1 VNGLFEAAVEV
12 QEFCT
17 RRNWKFCF
25 IGGLGVVRW
34 GRPRQTNDVDLMLL
48 TGFGNEHAFIDMLL
62 EEYASRIGSP
72 REFALENRILL
83 LAASNGVPID
93 LSLAG
98 LPFEE
103 AMIHRATDWQCD
115 EGIFL
120 RTASAEDMIV
130 LKSFASRPQDWFD
143 VEQIV
148 VRQGNTLNWKL
159 ILSDLQPLSELK
171 EAPEILERLNM
182 IRDRAARE

>member
-1 VNGLFEAAVEV
+1 MNGLFEAAVEV
-12 QEFCT
+12 QEFCIG
-17 RRNWKFCF
+17 RNWKFCF
-25 IGGLGVVRW
+25 IGGLAVIRW
-34 GRPRQTNDVDLMLL
+34 GRPRQTNDVDLTLL
-48 TGFGNEHAFIDMLL
+48 TGSGNEHAFIDMLL
-62 EEYASRIGSP
+62 EAFASRISSP

-83 LAASNGVPID
+83 LTASNGIPID

-103 AMIHRATDWQCD
+103 AMIGRATDWQCAD
-115 EGIFL
+115 GVYL

-148 VRQGNTLNWKL
+148 IRQGIALDWSL
-159 ILSDLQPLSELK
+159 ILTDLQPLSELK
-171 EAPEILERLNM
+171 ESPEILDRLEA
-182 IRDRAARE
+182 IRDRSAAE